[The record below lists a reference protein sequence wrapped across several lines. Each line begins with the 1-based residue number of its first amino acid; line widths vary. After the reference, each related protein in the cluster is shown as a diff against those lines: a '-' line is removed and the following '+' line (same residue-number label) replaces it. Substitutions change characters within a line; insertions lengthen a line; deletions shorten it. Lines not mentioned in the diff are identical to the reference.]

1 MKKKATKRK
10 VIVRNKPFIVAIGE
24 SFSER
29 PARHKKIT
37 GQVKNSGILA
47 TLMEANK
54 KESRKNQ

>member
-10 VIVRNKPFIVAIGE
+10 VIVRNMPFIVAIGE